1 MFKFVHYEAPR
12 VSKRAVRI
20 LLECFL
26 VFGIL
31 IEQIIKFMT
40 LHETFFVLA
49 RPRVHQRLL

>member
-1 MFKFVHYEAPR
+1 MFRFVDYEARR

-31 IEQIIKFMT
+31 IEQIIKFMK
-40 LHETFFVLA
+40 LFLY
-49 RPRVHQRLL
+49 